1 MELEQRVEAL
11 ELEVKTLENEIH
23 RTLVEIQATLPEKP
37 VNPARWQRKAWVLA
51 LLNMLVA
58 VTLFTNI
65 YLYIPGSAPFYIDPA
80 LAAWL
85 RAFWIAVAFMWLL
98 LQMYPLAMLLEQE
111 DRQWQGIVW
120 RNATGYLNAH
130 PGLILGLTLAVL
142 GVALVNSVFPALWFV
157 VGLVLL
163 IIVGAV
169 AAQRLV
175 ELYREQAHT
184 HARGG

>member
-1 MELEQRVEAL
+1 MEMEQRIETL
-11 ELEVKTLENEIH
+11 ELEVKTLKNEINK
-23 RTLVEIQATLPEKP
+23 TLVEIQATLPEKP
-37 VNPARWQRKAWVLA
+37 VNPSRWQRKAWALA

-65 YLYIPGSAPFYIDPA
+65 YLYLPGSAPFYINPA
-80 LAAWL
+80 LEAWL

-111 DRQWQGIVW
+111 DHQLQGIVW
-120 RNATGYLNAH
+120 RNATGYLSAH
-130 PGLILGLTLAVL
+130 PGLILGLTLVVL

-163 IIVGAV
+163 IIAGAV
-169 AAQRLV
+169 AAQRLL
-175 ELYREQAHT
+175 ELYREQT
-184 HARGG
+184 HAHIRGD